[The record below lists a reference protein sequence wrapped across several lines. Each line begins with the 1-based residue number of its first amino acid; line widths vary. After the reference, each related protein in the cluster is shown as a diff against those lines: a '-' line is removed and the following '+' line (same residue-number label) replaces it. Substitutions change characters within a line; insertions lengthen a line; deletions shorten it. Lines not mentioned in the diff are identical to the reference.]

1 MARQKHDLS
10 SVPLAP
16 SPKSFRNGLTTG
28 KKKVVQ
34 TILPTY
40 IRDADHLMKE
50 LRLFSVDAIGMY
62 SNIDD
67 NSNIGSSHSV
77 D

>member
-1 MARQKHDLS
+1 
-10 SVPLAP
+10 
-16 SPKSFRNGLTTG
+16 
-28 KKKVVQ
+28 VVR

-62 SNIDD
+62 SNIDTVHSIDVLTRWLHGYGD
-67 NSNIGSSHSV
+67 NTAF
-77 D
+77 